1 MSSVTGEFNNARE
14 TAVSG
19 DKVVVTQ
26 DQLVSNGL
34 INKLFVYQKT
44 TVGFTL
50 LNTYTTN
57 FKLWGIHMDGNDLY
71 AVADLTGDIVQF
83 KNFMNNASGSI
94 TPTKRVTIEG
104 LIRTHGITYSA
115 SDDVMIL
122 TDVASAASATD
133 GGLIV
138 IKDFSSIFAS
148 TASAGT
154 IALTNQV
161 RVYGPNS
168 LLGNPVDVA
177 YDNVTKNIYVAERLN
192 AGGQVLTFSYPIVS
206 GDSTPVNAR
215 AELGVTSIFVLR
227 K

>member
-1 MSSVTGEFNNARE
+1 MPFKKLQCHGGYYSGKGKVTMREAWILMEAPTGEW
-14 TAVSG
+14 TADG
-19 DKVVVTQ
+19 DNSAMVVFFSLFDDKNHNVGGNST
-26 DQLVSNGL
+26 VSNGL

-138 IKDFSSIFAS
+138 IKNYELSLLSVSTLVASTVFAS
-148 TASAGT
+148 ATIVLAS
-154 IALTNQV
+154 
-161 RVYGPNS
+161 S
-168 LLGNPVDVA
+168 
-177 YDNVTKNIYVAERLN
+177 
-192 AGGQVLTFSYPIVS
+192 TFLVS
-206 GDSTPVNAR
+206 GD
-215 AELGVTSIFVLR
+215 F
-227 K
+227 